1 MRNAIDESVSIR
13 VGSVDRSARE
23 DGSKYS
29 HAHEN
34 RTAKRPPRSPPYF
47 YPLLQSNHIAPASF
61 RCATSLPRW
70 KFRRRSAAPGSSN
83 NNNRD
88 SDFAQGNG
96 PKEFGAGTA
105 AGDATARHLPHACQL
120 PSPPSLPLRR
130 LRRDAH
136 RHAVPAPGKWR
147 RAGDILRINLSFWL
161 PTRLETIATTMSLEI
176 AAEWGE
182 KRSHFPLRDGR
193 DSVPRQMDK
202 LAFKICGCLSVSKLD
217 CRAWRGAARRNAAA
231 ADAEMAP
238 RDFL

>member
-1 MRNAIDESVSIR
+1 M
-13 VGSVDRSARE
+13 
-23 DGSKYS
+23 
-29 HAHEN
+29 
-34 RTAKRPPRSPPYF
+34 AKRPPRSPPYF

-136 RHAVPAPGKWR
+136 RHAVPAQGEWR

-176 AAEWGE
+176 AAELGE
-182 KRSHFPLRDGR
+182 KRRSHFPLRDGR
-193 DSVPRQMDK
+193 V
-202 LAFKICGCLSVSKLD
+202 LSSTRFSPSTDGQVGIQDL
-217 CRAWRGAARRNAAA
+217 R
-231 ADAEMAP
+231 MP
-238 RDFL
+238 